1 MAYVAEKYLDHTD
14 PDAFLDWPAPKTE
27 SDLIKDYKLC
37 PVCQGHGG
45 WNLSLNAYPL
55 HGRESTPE
63 NRHRYSHFR
72 CCCSHCNGW
81 GGVHKSVSCVGHE
94 WKHIATTGR
103 CLNLYECV
111 HCGKIQEV
119 DSSD

>member
-1 MAYVAEKYLDHTD
+1 MSWPIKYLEATD
-14 PDAFLDWPAPKTE
+14 TDAFVDWPEVEVRLLKGN
-27 SDLIKDYKLC
+27 KVC

-45 WNLSLNAYPL
+45 WNLKLNAYNL
-55 HGRESTPE
+55 HSYENTPE

-81 GGVHKSVSCVGHE
+81 KQVRADENCQGHE
-94 WKHIATTGR
+94 WKRIATTGR

-111 HCGKIQEV
+111 HCGKKSEV